1 MESRISLKRESPIL
15 IGFLTSK
22 FLHTISI
29 FVLSYVL
36 NSTPIAIALLL
47 IKVGLTAI
55 SLPLQKPFSQ
65 DKQLSYRLWFRVFRY
80 SLLATVGDFL
90 WVGGLSICGP
100 LRTILLYD
108 HYEPIVL
115 GLITTLV
122 QCGSVSSSRN
132 KGSWYFIGGVMA
144 LLLFDK
150 DTRVDIQHPEGTH
163 NSFLLH
169 WVYEV
174 FNNAV
179 YTDYKNTCYKN
190 NILGNGYIY
199 SF

>member
-1 MESRISLKRESPIL
+1 MSTLLYLSLDLHYSSIQMESRISLKRESPIW

-22 FLHTISI
+22 ILHTISI

-36 NSTPIAIALLL
+36 NSTPLVITLLL
-47 IKVGLTAI
+47 VKVGLTAI

-65 DKQLSYRLWFRVFRY
+65 EKELSYRLWFRVFRY
-80 SLLATVGDFL
+80 SLLATIGDLL
-90 WVGGLSICGP
+90 WFGGLSICGP
-100 LRTILLYD
+100 MRTILLYD

-115 GLITTLV
+115 GLITTLM
-122 QCGSVSSSRN
+122 QCGGVSSSRN

-150 DTRVDIQHPEGTH
+150 DTRIGTQHPEGTH

-169 WVYEV
+169 WFYEV
-174 FNNAV
+174 MNN
-179 YTDYKNTCYKN
+179 N
-190 NILGNGYIY
+190 NIQ
-199 SF
+199 